1 MRSSSLLR
9 LEENRLMSCLLRFF
23 EEHARM
29 FVLTGA
35 GISTGSGIPDYRDR
49 FGHWKRRP
57 PVMLQDFIR
66 DASIRRRYW
75 ARSMIGWP
83 VIANARPNAA
93 HDALTR
99 LQAIALVH
107 RLVTQNVDGL
117 HQRAGSAG
125 VVELHGSIAVVVC
138 VECHAEMSR
147 QRVQQ
152 MLEDANPDHARLGAA
167 TAPDGDADFESN
179 DLDAFEIPDCPW
191 CGGILRPNVVFFGD
205 SVPKDRVTAT
215 MEALEQSEAML
226 VVGSSLMTYSGYR
239 FCEYARQMNKPI
251 AAINVGRTRADHLFQ
266 MKVEQPCADT
276 LASLLHMLHPATK

>member
-1 MRSSSLLR
+1 SVGSDRGRAPSDFGGMMRSSSLLR

-23 EEHARM
+23 QEHARM

-57 PVMLQDFIR
+57 PVMLQDFMR

-83 VIANARPNAA
+83 VIANARPNVA

-147 QRVQQ
+147 QRVQ
-152 MLEDANPDHARLGAA
+152 
-167 TAPDGDADFESN
+167 
-179 DLDAFEIPDCPW
+179 
-191 CGGILRPNVVFFGD
+191 
-205 SVPKDRVTAT
+205 
-215 MEALEQSEAML
+215 
-226 VVGSSLMTYSGYR
+226 
-239 FCEYARQMNKPI
+239 
-251 AAINVGRTRADHLFQ
+251 
-266 MKVEQPCADT
+266 
-276 LASLLHMLHPATK
+276 